1 MPQVL
6 PEHVSETP
14 RRTVI
19 PETACKIC
27 SVPYIEEEYAFPLC
41 WDCRRR
47 LSRREFPRV
56 IKLICALV
64 LMAVVYA
71 GSYYPDTLRAT
82 AAYQLGQRAE
92 RAGNFGQ
99 AIQEYQTV
107 LETYPGSPM
116 ALAHLGISYYRGGNT
131 LQAIWVLGA
140 LWGQDNPKEVAHQVN
155 DIFNEIKKRAGV
167 K

>member
-1 MPQVL
+1 VPQVL
-6 PEHVSETP
+6 PEPISESP

-27 SVPYIEEEYAFPLC
+27 SIPYVEEEYEFPLC

-56 IKLICALV
+56 IKLVCALV

-71 GSYYPDTLRAT
+71 GTYYPETLRAT

-92 RAGNFGQ
+92 RARNFGR
-99 AIQEYQTV
+99 AIQEYQIV
-107 LETYPGSPM
+107 LETYPESPL
-116 ALAHLGISYYRGGNT
+116 ALAHLGISYYRSGNT

-140 LWGQDNPKEVAHQVN
+140 LWGKDNPKEVAHQVN
-155 DIFNEIKKRAGV
+155 DIFTETKRRAGV

>member
-1 MPQVL
+1 M
-6 PEHVSETP
+6 
-14 RRTVI
+14 VI

-27 SVPYIEEEYAFPLC
+27 SIPNIEEAYSFPLC
-41 WDCRRR
+41 WDCRHR

-56 IKLICALV
+56 IKLVCALV

-71 GSYYPDTLRAT
+71 GTYYPETLRAT
-82 AAYQLGQRAE
+82 AAYQSGQRAE

-99 AIQEYQTV
+99 AIKEYQTA
-107 LETYPGSPM
+107 LESYPESPL
-116 ALAHLGISYYRGGNT
+116 ALTHLGTSYYRNGNT

-140 LWGQDNPKEVAHQVN
+140 LWGQDNPKEVAGQVSDN
-155 DIFNEIKKRAGV
+155 FNEIKKRAGV